1 MNTNKMNTNKMNTNK
16 NVCLD
21 SKREELSHTLET
33 DRIKELEQIV
43 RTMSDKMSYMQKIN
57 DHYDKLLINAEQKD
71 IRNHK
76 ILKKIQK
83 ENEELRCHISN
94 LTIELISKENDYDNL
109 SKELREEKHILSFIE
124 EQTTEMRN
132 MINGGN
138 NKKCKLTIEELID

>member
-1 MNTNKMNTNKMNTNK
+1 MNTNKMNTNK

>member
-1 MNTNKMNTNKMNTNK
+1 MNTNKK
-16 NVCLD
+16 VCLD
-21 SKREELSHTLET
+21 SKREELSHTIET
-33 DRIKELEQIV
+33 DRIKELEEVV
-43 RTMSDKMSYMQKIN
+43 RTMSDKMSYMQTIN
-57 DHYDKLLINAEQKD
+57 DHYDKLLINAEKEH

-138 NKKCKLTIEELID
+138 NKKCKLTIEDLID

>member
-1 MNTNKMNTNKMNTNK
+1 MNTNK

-33 DRIKELEQIV
+33 DRIKELEEVV
-43 RTMSDKMSYMQKIN
+43 RTMSEKMSYMQKIN
-57 DHYDKLLINAEQKD
+57 DHYDKLLINAEKEH

-138 NKKCKLTIEELID
+138 NKKCKLTIEDLID

>member
-1 MNTNKMNTNKMNTNK
+1 MNTNK

-33 DRIKELEQIV
+33 DRIKELEHIV
-43 RTMSDKMSYMQKIN
+43 KTMSEKMSYMQKIN
-57 DHYDKLLINAEQKD
+57 VHYDKLLINAEQKY

-109 SKELREEKHILSFIE
+109 SKELREEKQVLSFIE
-124 EQTTEMRN
+124 EHTTEMRN

>member
-1 MNTNKMNTNKMNTNK
+1 MNTNKMNTNK

-57 DHYDKLLINAEQKD
+57 DHYDKLLINAEQEEA
-71 IRNHK
+71 RNNK
-76 ILKKIQK
+76 ILKKIQR
-83 ENEELRCHISN
+83 ENQELRCHLAN
-94 LTIELISKENDYDNL
+94 LAIELTRKENDYDIL
-109 SKELREEKHILSFIE
+109 SKELREEKQVLSFIE
-124 EQTTEMRN
+124 EQTTEMRTILN
-132 MINGGN
+132 NSDN

>member
-1 MNTNKMNTNKMNTNK
+1 MNTNK

-33 DRIKELEQIV
+33 DRIKELEHIV
-43 RTMSDKMSYMQKIN
+43 KTMSEKMSYMQKIN
-57 DHYDKLLINAEQKD
+57 VHYDKLLINAEQKD

-109 SKELREEKHILSFIE
+109 SKELREEKQVLSFIE
-124 EQTTEMRN
+124 EHTTEMRN

>member
-1 MNTNKMNTNKMNTNK
+1 
-16 NVCLD
+16 
-21 SKREELSHTLET
+21 
-33 DRIKELEQIV
+33 
-43 RTMSDKMSYMQKIN
+43 MSDKMSYMQKIN

>member
-1 MNTNKMNTNKMNTNK
+1 MNTTDK
-16 NVCLD
+16 D
-21 SKREELSHTLET
+21 RIEELEH
-33 DRIKELEQIV
+33 IV
-43 RTMSDKMSYMQKIN
+43 RTMYKEMSYIQSIN
-57 DHYDKLLINAEQKD
+57 EKYETLLSDAQQVLLD
-71 IRNHK
+71 SRNEYAISNK
-76 ILKKIQK
+76 ILKKTQK

-94 LTIELISKENDYDNL
+94 LTNELISKENDYDNL

>member
-1 MNTNKMNTNKMNTNK
+1 MNTNK

-33 DRIKELEQIV
+33 DRIKELEHIV
-43 RTMSDKMSYMQKIN
+43 KTMSEKMSYMQKIN

-109 SKELREEKHILSFIE
+109 SKELREEKQVLSFIE
-124 EQTTEMRN
+124 EHTTEMRN

>member
-109 SKELREEKHILSFIE
+109 SKELREEKQVLSFIE
-124 EQTTEMRN
+124 EHTTEMRN

>member
-1 MNTNKMNTNKMNTNK
+1 MNTNK